1 MALYSD
7 WQRWWP
13 AIMACCICRGLAGIV
28 RRAPVGVPGFGH
40 GGVNRI
46 LLWSMPGGTPI
57 SMLPVIWVNTCT
69 AGYLSLQY
77 DINSQI
83 FKHVAI
89 SSGCEGCDVAGPEL
103 KPD

>member
-1 MALYSD
+1 
-7 WQRWWP
+7 
-13 AIMACCICRGLAGIV
+13 MACCICTGPAGIV
-28 RRAPVGVPGFGH
+28 RRAP

-46 LLWSMPGGTPI
+46 MLWSMPGGTPV

-69 AGYLSLQY
+69 AGSLSLQY

-89 SSGCEGCDVAGPEL
+89 SSGCEVWADVAGPEFE
-103 KPD
+103 PD